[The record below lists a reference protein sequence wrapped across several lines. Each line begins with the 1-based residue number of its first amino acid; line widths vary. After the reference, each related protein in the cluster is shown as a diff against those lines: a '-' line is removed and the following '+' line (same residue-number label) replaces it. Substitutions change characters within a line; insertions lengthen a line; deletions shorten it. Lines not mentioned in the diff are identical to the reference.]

1 MSELGTLTAEPA
13 LPILI
18 TVGGK
23 KKSSFS
29 VTLSQPTPPTC
40 SSWCGL
46 KSRNGGEHCWI
57 PSCHP
62 HCFRKAT
69 DITRW
74 GQQQPFAFRKLNSP
88 DLSSCEE
95 LQIHADAKKILPI
108 LNHRHFSEMTVKR
121 NSSLLKCRKRTCK
134 NVKCLKLPEN
144 NGTWDSRQ
152 TENAVLQ
159 ANSIGR
165 TSLYQFDFLTS
176 IRLLTQNQW
185 STSKIAVQIL
195 WVLWWADKRE
205 HINTVQV
212 RISMLFPFTSA
223 QTVPYI
229 QVLLTKI
236 FTC

>member
-1 MSELGTLTAEPA
+1 
-13 LPILI
+13 
-18 TVGGK
+18 
-23 KKSSFS
+23 
-29 VTLSQPTPPTC
+29 
-40 SSWCGL
+40 
-46 KSRNGGEHCWI
+46 
-57 PSCHP
+57 
-62 HCFRKAT
+62 
-69 DITRW
+69 
-74 GQQQPFAFRKLNSP
+74 
-88 DLSSCEE
+88 
-95 LQIHADAKKILPI
+95 
-108 LNHRHFSEMTVKR
+108 MTVKR
-121 NSSLLKCRKRTCK
+121 DSSLLKCRKRTCK

-176 IRLLTQNQW
+176 VRLLTQNQW
-185 STSKIAVQIL
+185 STSKITVQIL
-195 WVLWWADKRE
+195 WVLWCADKRE

-236 FTC
+236 FTCWESKSIKHYLGKVHSHSLSSRTCQCLHISTLIQVGLNAIIHTTSVEVTIA